1 VFLLFVVI
9 AVASLIYIWW
19 IQNFSRFFT
28 LLRKIPGPP
37 GYPII
42 GNLLEFIATPE
53 EMFKIDRKLLR
64 QYYPLYKEWTLN
76 YGGVN
81 MIHPDDVELVLSSS
95 KHNEKSMVYNFLHS
109 WLGTG
114 LLTSTGAKWQ
124 TRRKILTPA
133 FHFTILQQFV
143 PVFNEGAAKLVEE
156 LKRRCDGDAVDVVG
170 PITQFTLLS
179 IAETSMGIKLDDS
192 PRDCTD
198 YQNAIYTFGYAL
210 TYRMVRP
217 WLYNDSVFFNLT
229 SLGKF
234 TRKSIQTL
242 HDFSRRV
249 ITEREKN
256 FTDSSK
262 PNKRM
267 AMLDLLLSA
276 KHNGADIDDDGIAEE
291 VDTFMFEGHDT
302 TTIAITYVLLLL
314 ANHPTTQQEI
324 YDEMTAVLGTAT
336 KTPTYSDLK
345 ELSFMER
352 CLKEC
357 LRLYPSVPF
366 IARRLDE
373 DITTSSGY
381 VVPKNAMAQIH
392 IYDLHRNPEYFPDPE
407 KFDPDR
413 FLPENAKNRHPFVY
427 LPFSAGP
434 RNCIGQRFAMLELK
448 AALCAILGNFVLE
461 AADKREDIVMITEMV
476 LRPKNGVR
484 VNFRL
489 RK

>member
-1 VFLLFVVI
+1 MILFSVFLLFVVI

-81 MIHPDDVELVLSSS
+81 MIYPDDVELVLSSS

-291 VDTFMFEGHDT
+291 VDTFMFEVRSPNHSTSCSFVTFRVT
-302 TTIAITYVLLLL
+302 TPPPSPSPTSSSSW
-314 ANHPTTQQEI
+314 PTTPPPNKKS
-324 YDEMTAVLGTAT
+324 TT
-336 KTPTYSDLK
+336 K
-345 ELSFMER
+345 
-352 CLKEC
+352 
-357 LRLYPSVPF
+357 
-366 IARRLDE
+366 
-373 DITTSSGY
+373 
-381 VVPKNAMAQIH
+381 
-392 IYDLHRNPEYFPDPE
+392 
-407 KFDPDR
+407 
-413 FLPENAKNRHPFVY
+413 
-427 LPFSAGP
+427 
-434 RNCIGQRFAMLELK
+434 
-448 AALCAILGNFVLE
+448 
-461 AADKREDIVMITEMV
+461 
-476 LRPKNGVR
+476 
-484 VNFRL
+484 
-489 RK
+489 

>member
-1 VFLLFVVI
+1 MILFSVFLLFVVI

-291 VDTFMFEGHDT
+291 VDTFMVT
-302 TTIAITYVLLLL
+302 TPPPSPSPTSSSSW
-314 ANHPTTQQEI
+314 PTTPPPNKKS
-324 YDEMTAVLGTAT
+324 TT
-336 KTPTYSDLK
+336 K
-345 ELSFMER
+345 
-352 CLKEC
+352 
-357 LRLYPSVPF
+357 
-366 IARRLDE
+366 
-373 DITTSSGY
+373 
-381 VVPKNAMAQIH
+381 
-392 IYDLHRNPEYFPDPE
+392 
-407 KFDPDR
+407 
-413 FLPENAKNRHPFVY
+413 
-427 LPFSAGP
+427 
-434 RNCIGQRFAMLELK
+434 
-448 AALCAILGNFVLE
+448 
-461 AADKREDIVMITEMV
+461 
-476 LRPKNGVR
+476 
-484 VNFRL
+484 
-489 RK
+489 